1 MTIKENKVILYSDL
15 INNAV
20 DKIVSLC
27 HNVDRTI
34 SDYFKLNNS
43 ETILNNGKVTIT
55 NILKTQPDVV
65 STYTSSGSITFP
77 PNLSRLI
84 VTLVGAGGSGG
95 IGHRDGNRVRGHHYY
110 YSGSGA
116 SGSFCKKTYT
126 QDELK
131 NLSGKTVSF
140 TVGFGKQSSSGGD
153 SSFLNLVAKGG
164 GVGGDYD
171 KGYTA
176 GIATTGLNGDINEF
190 GKPGQNGVYN
200 TRYKTTI
207 NGGSGFTINGITY
220 GSGGAGS
227 YKDSIAGANGVAII
241 QHNMNNM
248 VLPSSISRSVVE
260 SELRDFLAKRG
271 ILQNDDEVVSAKTLL
286 NFSGNFS
293 SFVAIHVRT
302 FTRRLSNLTCY
313 LSSTDTTSYPIS
325 LGRNQLGS
333 APVTQENSV
342 TNLNEIMRNV
352 NVQNRIENLS
362 LTFTFACSSSSSS
375 CSSSSSSSSSSS
387 CCTSMFIA
395 YMKI

>member
-34 SDYFKLNNS
+34 PDYFKLNNS

-55 NILKTQPDVV
+55 NILKTQP
-65 STYTSSGSITFP
+65 P
-77 PNLSRLI
+77 
-84 VTLVGAGGSGG
+84 
-95 IGHRDGNRVRGHHYY
+95 VR
-110 YSGSGA
+110 
-116 SGSFCKKTYT
+116 
-126 QDELK
+126 
-131 NLSGKTVSF
+131 
-140 TVGFGKQSSSGGD
+140 
-153 SSFLNLVAKGG
+153 
-164 GVGGDYD
+164 
-171 KGYTA
+171 
-176 GIATTGLNGDINEF
+176 
-190 GKPGQNGVYN
+190 
-200 TRYKTTI
+200 
-207 NGGSGFTINGITY
+207 
-220 GSGGAGS
+220 
-227 YKDSIAGANGVAII
+227 
-241 QHNMNNM
+241 
-248 VLPSSISRSVVE
+248 ISRSIVE
-260 SELRDFLAKRG
+260 SELKDFLAKRG

-333 APVTQENSV
+333 TPVTQENSV

-387 CCTSMFIA
+387 CCTSIFIA

>member
-34 SDYFKLNNS
+34 PDYFKLNNS
-43 ETILNNGKVTIT
+43 ETILNNGKITIT

-77 PNLSRLI
+77 PNLSKLI

-95 IGHRDGNRVRGHHYY
+95 TGYRKIHLHPRHYY
-110 YSGSGA
+110 GGGGA

-126 QDELK
+126 GNEVK
-131 NLSGKTVSF
+131 SIAGKTVSF
-140 TVGFGKQSSSGGD
+140 VVGTGNSSSNGGD
-153 SSFLNLVAKGG
+153 SSFLRLIARGG
-164 GVGGDYD
+164 LAGQNSIINVSIGQGGI
-171 KGYTA
+171 GQLA
-176 GIATTGLNGDINEF
+176 SNGDVNES
-190 GKPGQNGVYN
+190 GRSGNAGSSN
-200 TRYKTTI
+200 RGA
-207 NGGSGFTINGITY
+207 GGSGFTVNGITY
-220 GSGGAGS
+220 GRGGNGSKNSTSVAGT
-227 YKDSIAGANGVAII
+227 GGVIVI
-241 QHNMNNM
+241 QYG
-248 VLPSSISRSVVE
+248 VDDKSTPSSISRSVVE

-293 SFVAIHVRT
+293 SFVAIHIRT

-333 APVTQENSV
+333 TPVTQENSV

-387 CCTSMFIA
+387 CCTSVFIA